1 MLEADKKLK
10 QQSQKYE
17 PIAKLGDFG
26 LSVVMNLHKLKQ
38 NEKGKIGYINP
49 VYASPE
55 ILRERNYSCSSDI
68 FAFGSILWEL
78 TRRRKVFDDVLF
90 IFLSSFSLILKDI
103 YLFEWNIFHLNFIL
117 LIINFI
123 I

>member
-1 MLEADKKLK
+1 MLEADKKLE
-10 QQSQKYE
+10 QQNQKYE

-38 NEKGKIGYINP
+38 NEKGKIGHIHP
-49 VYASPE
+49 MYAPPE
-55 ILRERNYSCSSDI
+55 LLREGSYSHSSDI

-90 IFLSSFSLILKDI
+90 LILNLI
-103 YLFEWNIFHLNFIL
+103 Y
-117 LIINFI
+117 
-123 I
+123 